1 MEDYEHSRYTILT
14 CKGRRVLLLVSV
26 RKTLSSIHDF
36 GVSDGVE
43 RVNLGGAMTL
53 PEKGFFKGEIWFIV
67 PGIPMVPVLRWSLPC
82 IPPHDIFPVL
92 QPLL

>member
-1 MEDYEHSRYTILT
+1 
-14 CKGRRVLLLVSV
+14 
-26 RKTLSSIHDF
+26 
-36 GVSDGVE
+36 
-43 RVNLGGAMTL
+43 MTL

-82 IPPHDIFPVL
+82 IPPQDIFPVL